1 MFSQSKD
8 IYFAYLQRPEEAS
21 AVEES
26 LEDQEMAEV
35 EVTPSVNSLVEAFL
49 GAFRLE
55 DDAFLLDDGL
65 VCVGGGR

>member
-1 MFSQSKD
+1 MFSLPAAPRGGIGGGRK
-8 IYFAYLQRPEEAS
+8 
-21 AVEES
+21 
-26 LEDQEMAEV
+26 EDQEMAEV
-35 EVTPSVNSLVEAFL
+35 EVSPSVNSLVEAFL